1 MEVLGAVEARL
12 LCRLATGHSVG
23 ARRYEEEPRLEAGRR
38 VGRYLRRVLLEELV
52 IVVGA
57 QVQPHTPQLALAR
70 RDRVAERRVECAVER
85 RLVER
90 RLHLSA
96 ADAAH
101 NGEDVPRPARWSG
114 TPSLRMVR
122 VV

>member
-1 MEVLGAVEARL
+1 M
-12 LCRLATGHSVG
+12 
-23 ARRYEEEPRLEAGRR
+23 EEPRLEAGRR